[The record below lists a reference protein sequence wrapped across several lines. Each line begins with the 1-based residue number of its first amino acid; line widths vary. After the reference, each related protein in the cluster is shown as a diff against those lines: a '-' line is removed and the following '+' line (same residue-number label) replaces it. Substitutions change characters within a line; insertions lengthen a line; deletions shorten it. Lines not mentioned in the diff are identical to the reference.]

1 MGRFKHVN
9 DVERNEDGTLVY
21 TGGHYRIAG
30 DAVERKR
37 TLISFTAGTVILAGL
52 IILSGCI
59 DADNATKSFTV
70 IIPLI
75 GEVCCLFAI
84 CWQAVKVIAGKGKV
98 RAYALE
104 PMTEKIGVASKMLV
118 IVSLTGM
125 VFSVIYLI
133 RHGAGGHL
141 LAAVAYPLLKVLI
154 ASTAIGYEKFFMTI
168 RWVKA

>member
-37 TLISFTAGTVILAGL
+37 TLISFTAGTVMLAVL

-84 CWQAVKVIAGKGKV
+84 CWQAVKVIAG
-98 RAYALE
+98 
-104 PMTEKIGVASKMLV
+104 
-118 IVSLTGM
+118 
-125 VFSVIYLI
+125 
-133 RHGAGGHL
+133 
-141 LAAVAYPLLKVLI
+141 AAVEVDMPEE
-154 ASTAIGYEKFFMTI
+154 TGENEETGETPEEN
-168 RWVKA
+168 